1 MKKNKCIWLMV
12 VASLLCGSVSAQSKL
27 SIDKVYSAS
36 LRNSGAIITN
46 NEVKGYFLFYK
57 SDKIDRKNYEY
68 TLQILDENL
77 NKVKDIRFTDSK
89 SVSLQEASFN
99 GNNLMF
105 AFFDEENK
113 LLDYRSYSFDGKQTV
128 SYQRDLDK
136 KSIRYMETKMEQNS
150 EESQNSTLYAI
161 EGLGFISCIPI
172 RDDGQYSYEVN
183 FYNGEK
189 RSQWTYN
196 PETGDKFEAAQF
208 LGNSD
213 SVAVFQVTRKK
224 ALMAGKY
231 ESWLL
236 GIGLAKGN
244 TVFEFQTENKDK
256 FNFMPMNVATVA
268 GAAGFVL
275 SGPYFNPDD
284 NVLKDKSL
292 GMGIWIMNNKGQI
305 IRSKYSSWEADLS
318 KYLPVNS
325 KGKLDDIGY
334 LFIHKVIRT
343 SDDRIFAVAEGYKQ
357 QASAFGIA
365 TTVLSRGNGAS
376 TVKLKITDMIG
387 LEFDSSFALK
397 NAVVYKKNSNNI
409 EFPGG
414 FEFTGPQTMAMMAKY
429 NYDAFDYEYTQIS
442 SDKSSFV
449 VGYKDYVKEDGYKG
463 GTFNSISY
471 YNGKFSTDKINLKS
485 SASSLKVLP
494 GKTGSVV
501 ILEYYKKD
509 KRMEMHMEKLN

>member
-1 MKKNKCIWLMV
+1 MLAV
-12 VASLLCGSVSAQSKL
+12 LLCKYSFGQSKL
-27 SIDKVYSAS
+27 SIDKVYSVS

-46 NEVKGYFLFYK
+46 NEVKGYFLFYQ
-57 SDKIDRKNYEY
+57 SDKVDKKNYEY

-89 SVSLQEASFN
+89 SVTLQEATFN
-99 GNNLMF
+99 GRNLMF
-105 AFFDEENK
+105 AFFDKDQK
-113 LLDYRSYSFDGKQTV
+113 LLDYRSYAFDGRQAV
-128 SYQRDLDK
+128 SYQRELDK
-136 KSIRYMETKMEQNS
+136 KSIKYMEEKMGENAD
-150 EESQNSTLYAI
+150 ESQNSTLFAV
-161 EGLGFISCIPI
+161 EGSGFISCIPL
-172 RDDGQYSYEVN
+172 REDGQYTYEVN

-196 PETGDKFEAAQF
+196 PETGDKFEQVQY
-208 LGNSD
+208 LGSSD

-224 ALMAGKY
+224 SLFSGKY

-236 GIGLAKGN
+236 GISLAKGN

-256 FNFMPMNVATVA
+256 FNFMPMNVATIS
-268 GAAGFVL
+268 GQDGFVL

-292 GMGIWIMNNKGQI
+292 GMGIWVMNNRGQI
-305 IRSKYSSWEADLS
+305 LHSKYSSWDTDLS

-334 LFIHKVIRT
+334 LFIHKVVRT
-343 SDDRIFAVAEGYKQ
+343 SDDKIFAIAEGYKQ

-365 TTVLSRGNGAS
+365 STVLTRGRGTS
-376 TVKLKITDMIG
+376 TVKLKITDMIA
-387 LEFDSSFALK
+387 LEFDKSFSLK
-397 NAVVYKKNSNNI
+397 NATVYKKNSNNV

-414 FEFTGPQTMAMMAKY
+414 FDFMGPQTMAMMAKY

-442 SDKSSFV
+442 SDRSSYV

-471 YNGKFSTDKINLKS
+471 YNGKFTTDKINLKS
-485 SASSLKVLP
+485 SASDLKVLP

-509 KRMEMHMEKLN
+509 KRMEMRLEKLN